1 MAINSLNN
9 YSSNYYNNYSD
20 YNKNDNRIDI
30 SVQNDGIARLKESP
44 EVITQSEETKKSE
57 SAAAYSVNT
66 APKHSD
72 PTEFT
77 FDFKKNS
84 DFNLEG
90 ATSRY
95 EDMDVT
101 KAISDMQKEDMLNRY
116 KFFVGNR
123 NLGKDEDGTVRLVTG
138 Q

>member
-1 MAINSLNN
+1 MAVSGLNN
-9 YSSNYYNNYSD
+9 YSSNYYNNY
-20 YNKNDNRIDI
+20 NKNDIRIDI

-44 EVITQSEETKKSE
+44 QVRTQSEDTKESE
-57 SAAAYSVNT
+57 SAAAYAVNN
-66 APKHSD
+66 APRHSN

-95 EDMDVT
+95 EDMDVS
-101 KAISDMQKEDMLNRY
+101 KAISDMKKEDMLSRY

-138 Q
+138 E